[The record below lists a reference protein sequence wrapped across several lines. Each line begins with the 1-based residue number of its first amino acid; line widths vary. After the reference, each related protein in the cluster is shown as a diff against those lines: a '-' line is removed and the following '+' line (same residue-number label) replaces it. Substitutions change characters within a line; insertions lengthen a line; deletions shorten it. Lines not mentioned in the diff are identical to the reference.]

1 MTDSARLRDNFRRTS
16 KMTTG
21 FLWHEKYMWHDTGSG
36 ATPDVEP
43 DEHFENADT
52 KRRMKNLLD
61 LSGLTDQLV
70 RLDPRMATE
79 DELLRF
85 HTNEYIQ
92 QIRKL
97 SDEHGGFAGPGTPF
111 GKGSYEIAKLAAG
124 GTIVATEA
132 VLSGQ
137 VNNAYALV
145 RPPGHHAERDL
156 GRGFCIFGNVAL
168 AAMHA
173 REIWQVERIAT
184 IDWDVHHGNGTQ
196 QAFYDDPNVLT
207 ISIHQDGLFPRDS
220 GNTDERGI
228 RDGENYN
235 INIPLPAGS
244 GHGAYSTA
252 IERIVDPVVRSFQP
266 QLILVPCGFDASVY
280 DPLGRMLLTSE
291 SYRELTTML
300 LTLANDTS
308 AGRIVFSHEG
318 GYSKRYVP
326 FCGLATLEALS
337 GIRTEISDQAGR
349 DDLPG
354 QELEPHQEAIIDN
367 IVEQIPL
374 TN

>member
-1 MTDSARLRDNFRRTS
+1 MS
-16 KMTTG
+16 TG

-79 DELLRF
+79 DELRRF
-85 HTNEYIQ
+85 HTDDYINS
-92 QIRKL
+92 IREL
-97 SDEHGGFAGPGTPF
+97 SDHLGGMAGPGTPF

-137 VNNAYALV
+137 VNNSYALV

-173 REIWQVERIAT
+173 RDIWQIERIAT

-207 ISIHQDGLFPRDS
+207 ISIHQDGLFPKDS
-220 GNTDERGI
+220 GTVEERGANN
-228 RDGENYN
+228 GQNYN

-244 GHGAYSTA
+244 GHGAYSAA
-252 IERIVDPVVRSFQP
+252 IERVVVPAVQSFRP

-291 SYRELTTML
+291 SYRELTKML
-300 LTLANDTS
+300 LALANATCD
-308 AGRIVFSHEG
+308 GKIVFSHEG

-326 FCGLATLEALS
+326 FCGLATIEALS
-337 GIRTEISDQAGR
+337 GIRTEITDQAGR

-354 QELEPHQEAIIDN
+354 QELAPHQEAIIN
-367 IVEQIPL
+367 EIAQSLP
-374 TN
+374 

>member
-1 MTDSARLRDNFRRTS
+1 
-16 KMTTG
+16 
-21 FLWHEKYMWHDTGSG
+21 MWHDTGSG

-79 DELLRF
+79 DELRRF
-85 HTNEYIQ
+85 HTDDYINS
-92 QIRKL
+92 IREL
-97 SDEHGGFAGPGTPF
+97 SDHLGGMAGPGTPF

-137 VNNAYALV
+137 VNNSYALV

-173 REIWQVERIAT
+173 QDIWQIERIAT

-207 ISIHQDGLFPRDS
+207 ISIHQDGLFPKDS
-220 GNTDERGI
+220 GTVEERGANN
-228 RDGENYN
+228 GQNYN

-244 GHGAYSTA
+244 GHGAYSAA
-252 IERIVDPVVRSFQP
+252 IERIVVPAVQSFRP

-291 SYRELTTML
+291 SYRELTKML
-300 LTLANDTS
+300 LALANATC
-308 AGRIVFSHEG
+308 AGKIVFSHEG

-326 FCGLATLEALS
+326 FCGLATIEALS
-337 GIRTEISDQAGR
+337 GIRTEITDQAGR

-354 QELEPHQEAIIDN
+354 QELVPHQEAIIN
-367 IVEQIPL
+367 EIAQSLP
-374 TN
+374 

>member
-1 MTDSARLRDNFRRTS
+1 MS
-16 KMTTG
+16 TG

-79 DELLRF
+79 DELRRF
-85 HTNEYIQ
+85 HTDDYINS
-92 QIRKL
+92 IREL
-97 SDEHGGFAGPGTPF
+97 SDHLGGMAGPGTPF

-137 VNNAYALV
+137 VNNSYALV

-173 REIWQVERIAT
+173 QDIWQIERIAT

-207 ISIHQDGLFPRDS
+207 ISIHQDGLFPKDS
-220 GNTDERGI
+220 GTVEERGANN
-228 RDGENYN
+228 GQNYN

-244 GHGAYSTA
+244 GHGAYSAA
-252 IERIVDPVVRSFQP
+252 IERVVVPAVQSFRP
-266 QLILVPCGFDASVY
+266 QLILVPCGFDASEKL
-280 DPLGRMLLTSE
+280 DQ
-291 SYRELTTML
+291 
-300 LTLANDTS
+300 
-308 AGRIVFSHEG
+308 
-318 GYSKRYVP
+318 SKDILR
-326 FCGLATLEALS
+326 
-337 GIRTEISDQAGR
+337 
-349 DDLPG
+349 
-354 QELEPHQEAIIDN
+354 
-367 IVEQIPL
+367 
-374 TN
+374 

>member
-1 MTDSARLRDNFRRTS
+1 MA
-16 KMTTG
+16 TG

-36 ATPDVEP
+36 AAVNIEP
-43 DEHFENADT
+43 GEHFENPET
-52 KRRMKNLLD
+52 TRRMKNLLD
-61 LSGLTDQLV
+61 VSGLTDKLT

-79 DELLRF
+79 DELRRF
-85 HTNEYIQ
+85 HTEDYINR
-92 QIRKL
+92 IKEL
-97 SDEHGGFAGPGTPF
+97 SDDLGGLAGPNTPF

-132 VLSGQ
+132 VLSGK
-137 VNNAYALV
+137 VDNAYALV
-145 RPPGHHAERDL
+145 RPPGHHAERDI
-156 GRGFCIFGNVAL
+156 GRGFCIFANVAL

-173 REIWQVERIAT
+173 RDIWKIERIAT

-207 ISIHQDGLFPRDS
+207 ISIHQDGLFPADS
-220 GNTDERGI
+220 GKFAERG
-228 RDGENYN
+228 RKEGENFN

-244 GHGAYSTA
+244 GHGAYHST
-252 IERIVDPVVRSFQP
+252 IERIVTPAIRSFQP
-266 QLILVPCGFDASVY
+266 EIILVPCGFDASVY

-291 SYRELTTML
+291 SYRQLTQML
-300 LTLANDTS
+300 LELANDVCE
-308 AGRIVFSHEG
+308 GKIVFSHEG

-337 GIRTEISDQAGR
+337 GIRTEITDLGVR

-354 QELEPHQEAIIDN
+354 QDLAPHQENLIDE
-367 IVEQIPL
+367 IASDVKQAFLPKSGRFI
-374 TN
+374 

>member
-1 MTDSARLRDNFRRTS
+1 MS
-16 KMTTG
+16 TG

-79 DELLRF
+79 DELRRF
-85 HTNEYIQ
+85 HTDDYINS
-92 QIRKL
+92 IREL
-97 SDEHGGFAGPGTPF
+97 SDHLGGMAGPGTPF

-137 VNNAYALV
+137 VNNSYALV

-173 REIWQVERIAT
+173 QDIWQIERIAT

-207 ISIHQDGLFPRDS
+207 ISILS
-220 GNTDERGI
+220 
-228 RDGENYN
+228 
-235 INIPLPAGS
+235 
-244 GHGAYSTA
+244 
-252 IERIVDPVVRSFQP
+252 
-266 QLILVPCGFDASVY
+266 LIH
-280 DPLGRMLLTSE
+280 
-291 SYRELTTML
+291 
-300 LTLANDTS
+300 
-308 AGRIVFSHEG
+308 I
-318 GYSKRYVP
+318 
-326 FCGLATLEALS
+326 
-337 GIRTEISDQAGR
+337 
-349 DDLPG
+349 
-354 QELEPHQEAIIDN
+354 
-367 IVEQIPL
+367 
-374 TN
+374 

>member
-1 MTDSARLRDNFRRTS
+1 MS
-16 KMTTG
+16 TG

-36 ATPDVEP
+36 AAANVEP
-43 DEHFENADT
+43 GEHFENPET
-52 KRRMKNLLD
+52 KRRLKNLLD
-61 LSGLTDQLV
+61 LSGMTDNLV

-79 DELLRF
+79 EELLRF
-85 HTNEYIQ
+85 HTEDYINR
-92 QIRKL
+92 IRKL
-97 SDEHGGFAGPGTPF
+97 SDDLGGFAGPNTPF

-132 VLSGQ
+132 VLSGR
-137 VNNAYALV
+137 VDNAYALV

-173 REIWQVERIAT
+173 REIWGIERIAT

-196 QAFYDDPNVLT
+196 QAFYDDPDVLT
-207 ISIHQDGLFPRDS
+207 ISIHQDGLFPADS
-220 GNTDERGI
+220 GKVNERGI
-228 RDGENYN
+228 KGGENFN

-244 GHGAYSTA
+244 GHGAYSA
-252 IERIVDPVVRSFQP
+252 AVERVIVPAVKAFQP
-266 QLILVPCGFDASVY
+266 QLILVPSGFDASVY

-291 SYRELTTML
+291 SYRKLTEML
-300 LTLANDTS
+300 LALADDTCD
-308 AGRIVFSHEG
+308 GKIVFSHEG

-326 FCGLATLEALS
+326 FCGIATIEALS
-337 GIRTEISDQAGR
+337 GIRTDIVDLGGR

-354 QELEPHQEAIIDN
+354 QELLPHQETLIDE
-367 IVEQIPL
+367 ISKQVQLEIL
-374 TN
+374 GSSTKFV

>member
-1 MTDSARLRDNFRRTS
+1 MA
-16 KMTTG
+16 TG

-36 ATPDVEP
+36 AAANVEP
-43 DEHFENADT
+43 GEHFENPDT

-61 LSGLTDQLV
+61 LSGLTDKLV
-70 RLDPRMATE
+70 RLNPRMATE
-79 DELLRF
+79 EELRRF
-85 HTNEYIQ
+85 HTDDYIN
-92 QIRKL
+92 QIREL
-97 SDEHGGFAGPGTPF
+97 SEAFGGFAGPQTPF
-111 GKGSYEIAKLAAG
+111 GRGSYEIAKLAAG

-207 ISIHQDGLFPRDS
+207 ISIHQDGLFPAES
-220 GNTDERGI
+220 GKVNERGI
-228 RDGENYN
+228 KEGENFN

-244 GHGAYSTA
+244 GNGAYSAA
-252 IERIVDPVVRSFQP
+252 IERIVTPAVMSFKP

-291 SYRELTTML
+291 SYRGLTTML
-300 LTLANDTS
+300 LALANDICD
-308 AGRIVFSHEG
+308 GKIVLSHEG

-326 FCGLATLEALS
+326 FCGLATIEALS
-337 GIRTEISDQAGR
+337 GIRTEIADGGIR

-354 QELEPHQEAIIDN
+354 QELAPHQEALIDEIAHQVKQAFLHN
-367 IVEQIPL
+367 SGRLV
-374 TN
+374 

>member
-1 MTDSARLRDNFRRTS
+1 MA
-16 KMTTG
+16 TG
-21 FLWHEKYMWHDTGSG
+21 VLWHEKYMWHDTGSG
-36 ATPDVEP
+36 AATNVEP
-43 DEHFENADT
+43 GEHFENPDT
-52 KRRMKNLLD
+52 KRRMKNLMD
-61 LSGLTDQLV
+61 LSGITDQLV
-70 RLDPRMATE
+70 RLEPRLATE
-79 DELLRF
+79 DELRRF
-85 HTNEYIQ
+85 HTDAYIN
-92 QIRKL
+92 QIRKQ
-97 SDEHGGFAGPGTPF
+97 SDAFGGFAGPQTPF

-132 VLSGQ
+132 VLSGH

-173 REIWQVERIAT
+173 REIWKVDRIAT

-207 ISIHQDGLFPRDS
+207 ISIHQDGLFPAES
-220 GNTDERGI
+220 GKVNETGFKEGK
-228 RDGENYN
+228 NFN
-235 INIPLPAGS
+235 INIPLPPGS
-244 GHGAYSTA
+244 GHGAYSAT
-252 IERIVDPVVRSFQP
+252 IERVVAPAVNYFKP

-291 SYRELTTML
+291 SYRHLTKML
-300 LTLANDTS
+300 LALANDICD
-308 AGRIVFSHEG
+308 GKIVFSHEG

-326 FCGLATLEALS
+326 FCGLATIEALS
-337 GIRTEISDQAGR
+337 GIRTEITDRGIR

-354 QELEPHQEAIIDN
+354 QELAPHQETLIDGIAKQVKHTILN
-367 IVEQIPL
+367 NSKRLV
-374 TN
+374 

>member
-1 MTDSARLRDNFRRTS
+1 MA
-16 KMTTG
+16 TG

-36 ATPDVEP
+36 AAANIEP
-43 DEHFENADT
+43 DEHFENPDT

-61 LSGLTDQLV
+61 LSGLTDELV

-79 DELLRF
+79 DELRRF
-85 HTNEYIQ
+85 HTDDYINR
-92 QIRKL
+92 IREL
-97 SDEHGGFAGPGTPF
+97 SDAFGGSAGPNTPF

-137 VNNAYALV
+137 VDNAYALV

-207 ISIHQDGLFPRDS
+207 ISIHQDGLFPADS
-220 GNTDERGI
+220 GKVNERGI
-228 RDGENYN
+228 KEGENFN

-244 GHGAYSTA
+244 GRGAYSAA
-252 IERIVDPVVRSFQP
+252 IERIVTPAVKSFQP
-266 QLILVPCGFDASVY
+266 ELILVPCGFDASVY
-280 DPLGRMLLTSE
+280 DPLGRMLLTAE
-291 SYRELTTML
+291 SYRELTKSL
-300 LTLANDTS
+300 LALANDTCD
-308 AGRIVFSHEG
+308 GKIVFSHEG

-326 FCGLATLEALS
+326 FCGLATIEALS
-337 GIRTEISDQAGR
+337 GIRTEITDLGGR

-354 QELEPHQEAIIDN
+354 QELAPHQEVLIDEIAQHTKQAILHN
-367 IVEQIPL
+367 SGQLV
-374 TN
+374 